1 MRAFT
6 ITAILAALI
15 AIPFMKRRRHLE
27 AAEVKPEFGGRLNG
41 DDLRYD
47 IDDFLS

>member
-15 AIPFMKRRRHLE
+15 AIPLMQRKRRLE
-27 AAEVKPEFGGRLNG
+27 VAEVKPEFGGRLSG
-41 DDLRYD
+41 DDLKYD
-47 IDDFLS
+47 IDDFLT